1 MAVKGPPV
9 PPAWTHLPVG
19 YHGRAS
25 SVVVSGTPI
34 TRPKGLRGPAPGS
47 ESTAPS
53 FGPTRAL
60 DMEFEMAAIVG
71 GKGNEM
77 GSSLG
82 TGDVMENIFGLVIMN
97 DWSAR

>member
-25 SVVVSGTPI
+25 SIVVSGNPI

-77 GSSLG
+77 GNSLG
-82 TGDVMENIFGLVIMN
+82 TGDAMENIFGLVIMN